1 MTRPHRGHRLGL
13 LVKTAMLEW
22 LAEAE
27 PQLERIDTGNAAV
40 NRWMIAIN
48 TALGYEPLPP
58 QVQSY
63 ELTVANA
70 LPSAIG

>member
-1 MTRPHRGHRLGL
+1 
-13 LVKTAMLEW
+13 MLDW

-48 TALGYEPLPP
+48 EQLGYELLPP

-63 ELTVANA
+63 ELAVADA
-70 LPSAIG
+70 LTPATA